1 MIDYPTLKEASVANE
16 VSPNIDKQS
25 SVRLLVSSSG
35 PRSSVLLRLAAPR
48 VGNQQRP
55 VVLEQ
60 NLLDLSLL
68 VLVDIFLVVCNN
80 SFREGLTDRIDLGN
94 VSSTSDSDS
103 DIEVLEALETEQ
115 EDGFEDFDSQ
125 RLGF

>member
-35 PRSSVLLRLAAPR
+35 PRSTIFLGLTSSG

>member
-35 PRSSVLLRLAAPR
+35 PRSTIFLGLTSSG

-103 DIEVLEALETEQ
+103 DVKILES
-115 EDGFEDFDSQ
+115 FEAEKENGLKDLHSEGLRF
-125 RLGF
+125 